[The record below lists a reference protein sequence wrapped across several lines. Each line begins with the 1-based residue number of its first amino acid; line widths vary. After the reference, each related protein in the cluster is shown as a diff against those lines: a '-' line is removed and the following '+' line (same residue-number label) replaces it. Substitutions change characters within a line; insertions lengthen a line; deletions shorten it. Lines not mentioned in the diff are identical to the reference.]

1 MTQNDISYGKDMP
14 DEEIESITVQ
24 RDLKGSVGLTVA
36 GIAIVMSL
44 VHIYMLNFKAIEP
57 WVFRSMH
64 ITFGMVLGFALFPGW
79 RQKNSSKI
87 HWTDYMAILASI
99 GIFLYIYINLST
111 LQFRAGVMPN
121 QWDVVIAVV
130 GTFLVLELTRR
141 TSGWSLPILASIFI
155 AYAFLGPY
163 LPGML
168 FHNGYSYQ
176 RFFSYI
182 YGLDGIFGI
191 TVDVSSKYILL
202 FIIFGAFLQASKVGN
217 YFVDF
222 SFSVAGGLR
231 GGPAKVAVIAS
242 ALMGMM
248 NGTSAGNA
256 VATGSLTIPLMK
268 RVGYNPRFAA
278 ATEATAST
286 GGQLMPPIMGAG
298 AFIMAEILGIKY
310 SEIVLAA
317 IIPSL
322 LYFTSVYFMIDLE
335 AIKKGLRGLKRS
347 ELPNIRLM
355 LKKSYLFIP
364 VIVLI
369 GSLLMGYSIIRS
381 GTVGILACFFVSWIS
396 KETRMGWRE
405 TFSALENGAKSMISL
420 LAVCASAGIVVGVI
434 ALTGVGMKFSS
445 MLLNVAGTSQL
456 LALVFAML
464 LAILLGMGMP
474 TTAAY
479 AVAASVVAPGLIRMG
494 IEPLHAHMFVFYY
507 AVVSAIT
514 PPVAMAAFAAAGVG
528 GTDPMKTSIQAF
540 RLGLAAYLVPF
551 MFMYSPSLLM
561 DGSALKVTMATIT
574 ALVGVFF
581 LASTVQGY
589 FFGYVTWIQ
598 RVMLMIASLALIN
611 AGLTWDVIGLSLG
624 LSVYLLGKF
633 MNKNKDGNI
642 GQQLPT

>member
-24 RDLKGSVGLTVA
+24 RDLKGRVGLTVA

-79 RQKNSSKI
+79 RQKNNSRI

-99 GIFLYIYINLST
+99 AIFLYIYINLST

-310 SEIVLAA
+310 SEIVIAA

-335 AIKKGLRGLKRS
+335 AVKKGLRGLKRS

-364 VIVLI
+364 VIILI

-381 GTVGILACFFVSWIS
+381 GTVGILSCFVVSWIS

-405 TFSALENGAKSMISL
+405 TFTALESGAKSMISL

-445 MLLNVAGTSQL
+445 MLLGVAGTSQL